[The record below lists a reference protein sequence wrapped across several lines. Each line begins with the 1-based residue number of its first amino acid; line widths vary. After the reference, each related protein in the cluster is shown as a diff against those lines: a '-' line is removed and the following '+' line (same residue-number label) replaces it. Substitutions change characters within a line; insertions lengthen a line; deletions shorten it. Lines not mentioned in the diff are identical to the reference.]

1 MFSVVDQAELLVVSL
16 LLQVRLLLQLDPFG
30 LYFLFPADLVEALSE
45 ENGVHEDY
53 AVEGVVYFLRDSEK
67 VERKYLIDKH
77 VISFT
82 ICEVLI
88 VSLPAFGSVLL
99 LLFFTLILR
108 SSGVGTL
115 GVRFGGKLY

>member
-30 LYFLFPADLVEALSE
+30 LYFLFPTNLVEALSE

-53 AVEGVVYFLRDSEK
+53 AVEGVVYLLRDSEK
-67 VERKYLIDKH
+67 VESKDLIDKH
-77 VISFT
+77 VISLT

-99 LLFFTLILR
+99 LLFFGLILR
-108 SSGVGTL
+108 SSSIGAL
-115 GVRFGGKLY
+115 GVRFGRKLY